1 MNPYEIV
8 KRPVVSEKTM
18 YLQNKQ
24 NAFTFEVHPSANK
37 TQIREA
43 VEKLFKVKVTSVNT
57 MSCLGKSKR
66 MRTRLPGMTAGWK
79 KAIVRLVEGQKIEGI

>member
-43 VEKLFKVKVTSVNT
+43 VEKLF
-57 MSCLGKSKR
+57 
-66 MRTRLPGMTAGWK
+66 
-79 KAIVRLVEGQKIEGI
+79 